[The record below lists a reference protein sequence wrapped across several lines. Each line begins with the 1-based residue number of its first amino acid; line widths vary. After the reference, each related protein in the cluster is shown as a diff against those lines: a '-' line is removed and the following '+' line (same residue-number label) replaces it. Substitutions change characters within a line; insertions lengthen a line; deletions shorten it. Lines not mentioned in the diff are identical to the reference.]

1 MPDDKPH
8 AIRNIW
14 RRPGS
19 TWVGVGLI
27 VMAIGL
33 VGENNGLLLTWW
45 DGCVFGG
52 ACFAAVM
59 GWLGR

>member
-8 AIRNIW
+8 SIRNIW

-19 TWVGVGLI
+19 TWAGVGLI
-27 VMAIGL
+27 VMAIGI
-33 VGENNGLLLTWW
+33 VGENNGLPLTWW

-52 ACFAAVM
+52 ACFAAAM
-59 GWLGR
+59 GALGR